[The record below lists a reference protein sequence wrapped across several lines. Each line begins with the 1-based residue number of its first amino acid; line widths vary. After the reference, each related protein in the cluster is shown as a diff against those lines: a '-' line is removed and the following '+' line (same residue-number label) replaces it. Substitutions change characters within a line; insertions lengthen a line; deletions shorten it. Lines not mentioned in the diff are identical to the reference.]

1 MHWFLL
7 AVAIAAEIVAT
18 TLLKMSAGFTKPL
31 ATIGTVLGYGVAFYT
46 LSLVLRHVPLSMA
59 YAIWSAGGTVAI
71 ALIGVVLFSEK
82 LTLWQT
88 AGILLA
94 VAGVA
99 MINLGAAPQGTA
111 PVGTSGIEHRSE

>member
-71 ALIGVVLFSEK
+71 ALIGVLWFSEK
-82 LTLWQT
+82 LTLWQI

-94 VAGVA
+94 VVGVA
-99 MINLGAAPQGTA
+99 MINLGAAPEAAA
-111 PVGTSGIEHRSE
+111 PVGTVGLEQQSN

>member
-7 AVAIAAEIVAT
+7 AAAIAAEIVAT

-31 ATIGTVLGYGVAFYT
+31 ATIGTVLGYGVAFYL
-46 LSLVLRHVPLSMA
+46 LSMVLKYVPLSMA
-59 YAIWSAGGTVAI
+59 YAIWSAGGTVVI
-71 ALIGVVLFSEK
+71 ALIGVLWFSEK
-82 LTLWQT
+82 LTLWQV

-99 MINLGAAPQGTA
+99 MINLGAAPEAAA
-111 PVGTSGIEHRSE
+111 PLGVAGLEQQSN